1 MEIILKIKGK
11 EKSFTTGFIS
21 ARMLRR
27 TIEVS
32 REVDFENITPE
43 ELDKL
48 INYVAE
54 LFGGQFSRDEVYDGL
69 ASKDLIPTITRC
81 INEVV
86 GAVDGATTGEGK
98 NA

>member
-11 EKSFTTGFIS
+11 EKGFTTGFIS

-32 REVDFENITPE
+32 REVDFENITPA

-48 INYVAE
+48 IDYVVE

-69 ASKDLIPTITRC
+69 SSKDLIPTITRC
-81 INEVV
+81 INRVV
-86 GAVDGATTGEGK
+86 GEMAEVTVGGGK
-98 NA
+98 NG

>member
-86 GAVDGATTGEGK
+86 GAVGEATAGK
-98 NA
+98 NE

>member
-48 INYVAE
+48 IDYVAE

-81 INEVV
+81 INQVV
-86 GAVDGATTGEGK
+86 GEMADATAGEGK
-98 NA
+98 NT